1 MLEKCVQA
9 LNCGVLIR
17 DFQILRL
24 KQLEFAFVYN
34 QELRKYF
41 VFVFISIHRVRVFC
55 VRLFKVYVTPV
66 ASIGIFARYF
76 HLLVDHN

>member
-1 MLEKCVQA
+1 MQA

-17 DFQILRL
+17 DFQMPRL

-41 VFVFISIHRVRVFC
+41 VFVFISIHRVRVF
-55 VRLFKVYVTPV
+55 
-66 ASIGIFARYF
+66 A
-76 HLLVDHN
+76 